1 MTLIYIKNR
10 CRKKNDDKDWKSLQK
25 LMNNLI
31 YSKTIRYS
39 ANLKL
44 ASSKKEYLKLM
55 DFHATKNNWKQFGS
69 DSERKVTLLLNKL
82 EYVGI
87 CMLGLSKVWMYEFN
101 YESYLLVLVV

>member
-1 MTLIYIKNR
+1 
-10 CRKKNDDKDWKSLQK
+10 
-25 LMNNLI
+25 MNNLV
-31 YSKTIRYS
+31 YGKTIENLRYS

-44 ASSKKEYLKLM
+44 ASNKKECLKLRN
-55 DFHATKNNWKQFGS
+55 FHVTKNNWKQFGS

-87 CMLGLSKVWMYEFN
+87 SMLGLSKVWMYEFS